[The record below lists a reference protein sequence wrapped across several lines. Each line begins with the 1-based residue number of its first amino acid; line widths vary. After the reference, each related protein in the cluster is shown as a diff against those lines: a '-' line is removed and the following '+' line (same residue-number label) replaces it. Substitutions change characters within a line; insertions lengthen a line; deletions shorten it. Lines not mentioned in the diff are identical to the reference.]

1 MRAPGTEGRRR
12 AVLLWKFSGLP
23 SACCSSPPF
32 HHASFLLLPGKAAA
46 MTAQRAAQL
55 PLPST
60 EGSDRP
66 LSQDG
71 LSSYYLCVPLPLN
84 CVTPSEPQP
93 HSEYPSS
100 SGKAA

>member
-1 MRAPGTEGRRR
+1 
-12 AVLLWKFSGLP
+12 
-23 SACCSSPPF
+23 
-32 HHASFLLLPGKAAA
+32 

-55 PLPST
+55 TLPST

-71 LSSYYLCVPLPLN
+71 LSSYYLCVPLTLN
-84 CVTPSEPQP
+84 CVTPPEPQP